1 MIIPFYNGE
10 AHIEYLEKAR
20 GGHTY
25 RWVEKNKF
33 LPGPTSILPEIWE
46 QQWKAPWMKKLAC
59 AYMRAAGEAG
69 RTDWEAIEKEA
80 KQEDRRVSREATD
93 IGSLVHKFCEEY
105 PDGVMPDQAQAKAAC
120 EAFKRW
126 HYQHDV
132 EALEKEKV
140 IFSRTLHYAGK
151 FDLLAMIDGELCIL
165 DYKTSKVF
173 AEESPAQLAAYAVA
187 YQEMTGERVM
197 HGWIIR
203 LDKLTGEVDPHYV
216 PLTTPLKKWWV
227 KGVEWYWS
235 RKQIANL
242 SEQVKEA
249 TKEGTKVCLT
259 SQSTSPLAT
268 EL

>member
-10 AHIEYLEKAR
+10 AHVEYLEKAR

-25 RWVEKNKF
+25 RWIEKDKF
-33 LPGPTSILPEIWE
+33 LPGPTSVLPEIWA
-46 QQWKAPWMKKLAC
+46 QVWKAPWMKKLSC
-59 AYMRAAGEAG
+59 AYFRAQCEAG
-69 RTDWEAIEKEA
+69 RTDYDAIEKEA
-80 KQEDRRVSREATD
+80 KSEDRRVSKEATD

-105 PDGVMPDQAQAKAAC
+105 PGGQMPEDAQARAAC

-132 EALEKEKV
+132 DAIEKEKV
-140 IFSRTLHYAGK
+140 IFSRSLCYAGK
-151 FDLLAMIDGELCIL
+151 FDLLATIDGELCIL

-173 AEESPAQLAAYAVA
+173 AEENPAQLAAYAVA
-187 YQEMTGERVM
+187 HQENTGEKIA

-216 PLTTPLKKWWV
+216 PLTDELKRSWV
-227 KGVEWYWS
+227 NGVQWYWS
-235 RKQIANL
+235 RKNILNL
-242 SEQVKEA
+242 SERIKEA
-249 TKEGTKVCLT
+249 TAKGTKVCQT
-259 SQSTSPLAT
+259 SPSTSLAV